1 MLTTANV
8 LVLDEPTN
16 DLDLA
21 TLTVLEEAL
30 DSFEGAVL
38 LVTHDRY
45 FLDRVTNELLAF
57 HTRPGE
63 EGHVTKLVGLDQW
76 EAWHR
81 TQTGPRAR
89 GAGAARNADAA
100 TKPQARKKL
109 SFKEQRDFDTIESR
123 IAAAEEKLKS
133 LEAECALP
141 EVVSDAERLVVLAR
155 EMASTRAEVDR
166 LYARWAELETLR

>member
-1 MLTTANV
+1 
-8 LVLDEPTN
+8 
-16 DLDLA
+16 
-21 TLTVLEEAL
+21 
-30 DSFEGAVL
+30 
-38 LVTHDRY
+38 
-45 FLDRVTNELLAF
+45 
-57 HTRPGE
+57 
-63 EGHVTKLVGLDQW
+63 VTKLVGLDQW

-81 TQTGPRAR
+81 TQTAPRAR
-89 GAGAARNADAA
+89 GASAARHADAA